1 MTAPAAEGS
10 PLGLHRVVSPRG
22 VLPQAADRLDP
33 DPRLREDEVRVDVE
47 LLNLDAASYRQLHEE
62 HGGDGD
68 AIRDTVCRIVRER
81 GKMHNP
87 VTGSGGM
94 LIGTVAE
101 AGARARL
108 GLRPG
113 DRVASLVSLTLT
125 PLELTDGLRSWDGLS
140 ERVPARGHAILFG
153 RSVAAVLPP
162 DLPDE
167 LCLAVLDVCGAPALA
182 ARTVAEAAAGGGAAP
197 SVAVLGAS
205 GKSGSLVL
213 AAARRAG
220 AGRLVG
226 VVPDAAEE
234 AALAATGLAD
244 TVLRADARDAVALSG
259 ALAGCGGPADITVV
273 CTDVPGCEHAAI
285 LATRDG
291 GTVVFFS
298 MATSFP
304 AAALGAEG
312 LGADVRMLIGNGYQ
326 PGHAEAA
333 LDLVRTEPAVRGLLE
348 RRVTAE
354 APAPAPSTTGQAGT
368 ESATGPVEPTGGAGE
383 TGAPVPS
390 PPPDVAVAL
399 GDFEAATSPR
409 AARSVV
415 PAVSP
420 EAARSVVPAVS
431 PEAAR
436 SVVPAVPPE
445 AAGPVAPAVLPEAA
459 GAGVPA
465 APPAAVAPE
474 ASAGLL
480 GTAAPATPVTSRATT
495 SPRPAAR
502 LGLDG
507 ELVRRA
513 RVLAARVG
521 RPVVDMARTHTT
533 VAVER
538 AALRLA
544 GLSGADPEGI
554 PWANRLVDA
563 VRDQVGLEHGVAL
576 PVWHALREG
585 AAPDLAG
592 LAARATARSVGFR
605 LPEGADADRAV
616 RDARRAMARGIAV
629 IDGRRAERERM
640 LRRWGR
646 TAGPLIYLI
655 VATGDIHEDVRQ
667 AVAAARGGADVIAVI
682 RSTGQSLLDYVPD
695 GATREGF
702 AGTYA
707 TQENFRLMRAALDG
721 VSAELGRY
729 VRLTNYASGLCM
741 PEIAVLAG
749 LERLDMM
756 LNDSMYGI
764 LFRDINPVRTFVD
777 QRFSRQLHA
786 RAGIVINTGEDNYL
800 TTADAMQA
808 AHTVTASQLLNEYF
822 GKEAGLT
829 DAQLGLGHAFE
840 IDPDLPDSFRME
852 LAHALLARELF
863 PDAPLKWMPPT
874 KHMTGDIF
882 RGYLLNGFFN
892 LAGALTRQDILLV
905 GMMTEAVVTPFL
917 SDRDLA
923 LQNVRYVM
931 QAAGALEED
940 FRPAPGGTIA
950 RRAESVLREAVGLL
964 ERICDRGLLDAI
976 DAGTF
981 GGTRRP
987 ADGGRGRD
995 GVAERAP
1002 GYRNPAVELLENPP
1016 TDSDHCETAGAPAA
1030 ARPAPRE
1037 GADRP

>member
-1 MTAPAAEGS
+1 MTAPTQSS
-10 PLGLHRVVSPRG
+10 PLGLHRVVAPRG
-22 VLPQAADRLDP
+22 VLPQAAHRLDP
-33 DPRLREDEVRVDVE
+33 DPRLREDEVRVDIE
-47 LLNLDAASYRQLHEE
+47 CLNLDAASYRQLREE
-62 HGGDGD
+62 HHGDGD
-68 AIRDTVCRIVRER
+68 AIREAVCRIVRER

-101 AGARARL
+101 TGPSAPL

-125 PLELTDGLRSWDGLS
+125 PLELTDRLRSWDGLS

-153 RSVAAVLPP
+153 RSAATVLPP
-162 DLPDE
+162 DLPDA

-182 ARTVAEAAAGGGAAP
+182 SRIVAEAVARTGRAP

-205 GKSGSLVL
+205 GKSGVLTL

-234 AALAATGLAD
+234 SALAAEGLAD
-244 TVLRADARDAVALSG
+244 AVLLADARDAVGLSE
-259 ALAGCGGPADITVV
+259 ALAGCGGPADVTVV

-285 LATRDG
+285 LATREC

-304 AAALGAEG
+304 TAALGAEG
-312 LGADVRMLIGNGYQ
+312 LGADVTMIIGNGYQ

-333 LDLVRTEPAVRGLLE
+333 LDLVRTVPSARRLLE
-348 RRVTAE
+348 RRLGAASAPAE
-354 APAPAPSTTGQAGT
+354 AT
-368 ESATGPVEPTGGAGE
+368 SAPVEAAPDDASAPNPPAG
-383 TGAPVPS
+383 
-390 PPPDVAVAL
+390 PDGTL
-399 GDFEAATSPR
+399 EPATS
-409 AARSVV
+409 
-415 PAVSP
+415 
-420 EAARSVVPAVS
+420 
-431 PEAAR
+431 
-436 SVVPAVPPE
+436 
-445 AAGPVAPAVLPEAA
+445 
-459 GAGVPA
+459 GA
-465 APPAAVAPE
+465 
-474 ASAGLL
+474 LC
-480 GTAAPATPVTSRATT
+480 
-495 SPRPAAR
+495 SPRPAR
-502 LGLDG
+502 LGLDPV
-507 ELVRRA
+507 LVRRA
-513 RVLAARVG
+513 RALAARAG

-533 VAVER
+533 AAVER

-563 VRDQVGLEHGVAL
+563 VRDQVGLAHGVAL

-592 LAARATARSVGFR
+592 LAARATARDVVFR
-605 LPEGADADRAV
+605 IAEGRDAERAV
-616 RDARRAMARGIAV
+616 RDARRAMAQGVAV
-629 IDGRRAERERM
+629 IDAQRLKRER
-640 LRRWGR
+640 LIRRWGR
-646 TAGPLIYLI
+646 PSGPLIYLI
-655 VATGDIHEDVRQ
+655 VATGDIHEDIRQ

-682 RSTGQSLLDYVPD
+682 RSTGQSLLDYVPE

-707 TQENFRLMRAALDG
+707 TQENFRLMRAALDD
-721 VSAELGRY
+721 VSAELNRY

-800 TTADAMQA
+800 TTSDAMSA

-829 DAQLGLGHAFE
+829 DGQLGLGHAFE
-840 IDPDLPDSFRME
+840 IDPELPDSFRME

-892 LAGALTRQDILLV
+892 LAGALTGQDILLV

-931 QAAGALEED
+931 RAAGALEED

-950 RRAESVLREAVGLL
+950 RRAEAVLREAIALL

-976 DAGTF
+976 AAGTF
-981 GGTRRP
+981 GGTHRP

-995 GVAERAP
+995 GVAQRAP
-1002 GYRNPAVELLENPP
+1002 GYRNPAIELLESP
-1016 TDSDHCETAGAPAA
+1016 TAHSPAA
-1030 ARPAPRE
+1030 GSAAAPHTVRPE
-1037 GADRP
+1037 GAHRR